1 MSLNIKNERVSTLA
15 AQVVALTGK
24 SITDAVG
31 EALEARLAELDPRK
45 KRAGMAERLMEI
57 GRECAARAPKD
68 WLTHDFDEDL
78 YNEQGLPR

>member
-1 MSLNIKNERVSTLA
+1 MSLNIKNERVSALA

-31 EALEARLAELDPRK
+31 EALEARLAELNPRK
-45 KRAGMAERLMEI
+45 KKAGLAVRLMEI
-57 GRECAARAPKD
+57 GRECTVRAPQD
-68 WLTHDFDEDL
+68 WLTHDFDDEL